1 MKSIRL
7 LPVVILA
14 VSALLVLKIMGL
26 AVTGSYVLGGVTAVQ
41 AEEAGGHGAPAAA
54 QVGAD
59 GTMTLPVE
67 PTMADN
73 SPTLSDASPTLGQPA
88 VAAGDHG
95 AAPAAPAGDHGA
107 PAPTE
112 VAQADTGHE
121 AAPAGEG
128 EHGAPSEHGAE
139 GGLPAGLDVVCPPTD
154 ATAAAATPVLGEGAT
169 SPASLDPT
177 AAVAPAAGD
186 HGAPAAPTVS
196 AGCVPLNDALPT
208 RLGADGQPIPLVGE
222 DGQTLSEAAV
232 LESLGKRRAELQN
245 YEQELVL
252 RSSLVDAAEKKVAER
267 QATLQAL
274 EDQISALVD
283 QRTAM
288 EAGQF
293 AGIVTL
299 YQNMKP
305 KDAAVIFNTL
315 DIEVLLRVAKLMN
328 PRKMS
333 PILAAMDPTR
343 AQELTV
349 RMAALS
355 DQPPEQMSPD
365 ALAALPQIVGQ

>member
-26 AVTGSYVLGGVTAVQ
+26 AVTGSYVLGGVTVAQ
-41 AEEAGGHGAPAAA
+41 AEEGGGHGAPAAA
-54 QVGAD
+54 APSAD
-59 GTMTLPVE
+59 GTMTMPVE
-67 PTMADN
+67 PTMADS
-73 SPTLSDASPTLGQPA
+73 SPTLSDVSPTLGQPA
-88 VAAGDHG
+88 ATGDHG
-95 AAPAAPAGDHGA
+95 AAPAAATGDHGA
-107 PAPTE
+107 PAAATPAASE
-112 VAQADTGHE
+112 HD
-121 AAPAGEG
+121 AAPAG
-128 EHGAPSEHGAE
+128 EHGAE
-139 GGLPAGLDVVCPPTD
+139 GGLPAGLDVVCPPTGA
-154 ATAAAATPVLGEGAT
+154 ATAAAASGLPDITPA
-169 SPASLDPT
+169 
-177 AAVAPAAGD
+177 APAADD
-186 HGAPAAPTVS
+186 HSTPATPTVS
-196 AGCVPLNDALPT
+196 AGCVPLTDALPSH
-208 RLGADGQPIPLVGE
+208 LGADGQPVPLVGE
-222 DGQTLSEAAV
+222 DGQSLSEAAV

-283 QRTAM
+283 QRTAL

-305 KDAAVIFNTL
+305 KDAANIFNSL
-315 DIEVLLRVAKLMN
+315 DMDVLLRVAQLMN

-333 PILAAMDPTR
+333 PILAAMDAAR

-355 DQPPEQMSPD
+355 DLPPEQMSPD

>member
-1 MKSIRL
+1 VKSIRL

-26 AVTGSYVLGGVTAVQ
+26 AVTGSYVLGGVTTAQ
-41 AEEAGGHGAPAAA
+41 AEEGGGHGAPAAA
-54 QVGAD
+54 APSAD
-59 GTMTLPVE
+59 GTMAMPVE

-88 VAAGDHG
+88 ATGEHG

-107 PAPTE
+107 PATE
-112 VAQADTGHE
+112 TPAASGHD
-121 AAPAGEG
+121 AAPAGE
-128 EHGAPSEHGAE
+128 HGAAPAGEHGAE
-139 GGLPAGLDVVCPPTD
+139 GGLPAGLDVVCPPTG
-154 ATAAAATPVLGEGAT
+154 AATPVLGEGAT
-169 SPASLDPT
+169 SPAALDPT
-177 AAVAPAAGD
+177 AVAADDHSAPAG
-186 HGAPAAPTVS
+186 PTVS
-196 AGCVPLNDALPT
+196 AGCVPLTDALPSH
-208 RLGADGQPIPLVGE
+208 LGADGQPIPLVGE

-283 QRTAM
+283 QRTAL

-305 KDAAVIFNTL
+305 KDAANIFNSL
-315 DIEVLLRVAKLMN
+315 DMEVLLRVAKLMN

-333 PILAAMDPTR
+333 PILAAMDATR

>member
-14 VSALLVLKIMGL
+14 VSALLVLKILGL

-41 AEEAGGHGAPAAA
+41 AEEGGGHGAPAAA

-73 SPTLSDASPTLGQPA
+73 SPTLSDGAPTLGQPA

-95 AAPAAPAGDHGA
+95 AAPAAPGGDHGA

-112 VAQADTGHE
+112 VAQADTGHG
-121 AAPAGEG
+121 AAPVAADGG
-128 EHGAPSEHGAE
+128 HGAPSE
-139 GGLPAGLDVVCPPTD
+139 GGLPAGLDVVCPPTG
-154 ATAAAATPVLGEGAT
+154 AAAAATPVLGEGAT
-169 SPASLDPT
+169 SPAALDPT
-177 AAVAPAAGD
+177 AATPAAGD

-196 AGCVPLNDALPT
+196 AGCVPLTDALPT

-283 QRTAM
+283 QRTQL

-305 KDAAVIFNTL
+305 KDAATIFNTL

-333 PILAAMDPTR
+333 PILAAMDPAR

-355 DQPPEQMSPD
+355 DQPPEQMTPD
-365 ALAALPQIVGQ
+365 ALAALPQIVGR

>member
-26 AVTGSYVLGGVTAVQ
+26 AVTGSYVLGGVTTAQ
-41 AEEAGGHGAPAAA
+41 AEEGGGHGAPAAA
-54 QVGAD
+54 APSAD

-67 PTMADN
+67 PTLADS
-73 SPTLSDASPTLGQPA
+73 SPTLSDVSPTLGQPTA
-88 VAAGDHG
+88 SGEHG
-95 AAPAAPAGDHGA
+95 AAPAPATEDHGA
-107 PAPTE
+107 PATE
-112 VAQADTGHE
+112 TPASAEHE
-121 AAPAGEG
+121 AAPAG
-128 EHGAPSEHGAE
+128 EHGAE
-139 GGLPAGLDVVCPPTD
+139 GGLPAGLDVVCPPTGEMTSAAPGLPD
-154 ATAAAATPVLGEGAT
+154 ITPAAPAVDDHSAAA
-169 SPASLDPT
+169 S
-177 AAVAPAAGD
+177 
-186 HGAPAAPTVS
+186 PTVS
-196 AGCVPLNDALPT
+196 AGCVPLTDALPT
-208 RLGADGQPIPLVGE
+208 HLGADGQPVPLVGE

-283 QRTAM
+283 QRTAL
-288 EAGQF
+288 EATEF

-305 KDAAVIFNTL
+305 KDAANIFNSL
-315 DIEVLLRVAKLMN
+315 DMEVLLRVAKLMN

-333 PILAAMDPTR
+333 PILAAMDATR
-343 AQELTV
+343 AQELSV

>member
-14 VSALLVLKIMGL
+14 VSALLVLKTMGL
-26 AVTGSYVLGGVTAVQ
+26 VITGSYVLGGVTTVQ
-41 AEEAGGHGAPAAA
+41 AEEGGGHGAPAAA

-67 PTMADN
+67 PTMADS
-73 SPTLSDASPTLGQPA
+73 SPTLSDGAPTLGQPA
-88 VAAGDHG
+88 VAAGEHG
-95 AAPAAPAGDHGA
+95 AAPAAATGDHGA

-112 VAQADTGHE
+112 VAQAEAGHD

-139 GGLPAGLDVVCPPTD
+139 GGLPAGLDVVCPPTG
-154 ATAAAATPVLGEGAT
+154 AATPALGEGAT
-169 SPASLDPT
+169 SPAALDPT
-177 AAVAPAAGD
+177 AAAPAAGD
-186 HGAPAAPTVS
+186 HGAPAAATVS
-196 AGCVPLNDALPT
+196 AGCVPLTDALPT
-208 RLGADGQPIPLVGE
+208 RLGADGRPIPLVGE

-283 QRTAM
+283 QRTQM

-305 KDAAVIFNTL
+305 KDAATIFNTL
-315 DIEVLLRVAKLMN
+315 DIEVLLKVAKLMN

-333 PILAAMDPTR
+333 PIMAAMDPAR

-355 DQPPEQMSPD
+355 DQPPEQMTPD